1 MSCSCTRT
9 DLSPNDLLPPVT
21 TVDSIKDGEIT
32 VDGSKYSFS
41 VWIFTDG
48 RVMERQAIK
57 SDKVAVD
64 EIETMIGN
72 SENLKEIVICGDVP
86 VDEEAVKLATNSKIL
101 LAQAELGEFAEFF
114 NKEAV
119 AKPVA
124 AIVVFKG

>member
-1 MSCSCTRT
+1 M
-9 DLSPNDLLPPVT
+9 T

-32 VDGSKYSFS
+32 VDGSNYKFS

-48 RVMERQAIK
+48 RVMERQAIE

-64 EIETMIGN
+64 EIDTMIGN
-72 SENLKEIVICGDVP
+72 SENLREIVICGNIL
-86 VDEEAVKLATNSKIL
+86 VDEEAVKLATNSNVL

-114 NKEAV
+114 NKESAQ
-119 AKPVA
+119 KSVA